1 MNRVIYAAVL
11 MLLWT
16 VPLAAQ
22 TAAAPDDC
30 PWPGPPQFLD
40 DRPSL
45 PDSTMVRVG
54 NATIKLCYSRPV
66 ARGRVIFGELVPF
79 DRLWRTGANEP
90 TMLHLPVAAR
100 VAGVALERG
109 AYLLFTV
116 PGKDSWSV
124 VLSTSDAATPMDMLN
139 DNTEVGRGTVP
150 AEPLDEYVEVLTISG
165 ADHEG
170 GAVLILDWE
179 RTRIRIPI
187 ELRD

>member
-1 MNRVIYAAVL
+1 MKRVMYAAVA
-11 MLLWT
+11 LLLGT
-16 VPLAAQ
+16 VPLHGQ
-22 TAAAPDDC
+22 TAAAPAAC

-45 PDSTMVRVG
+45 PDSTIMSVG
-54 NATIKLCYSRPV
+54 EATIKLCYSRPV
-66 ARGRVIFGELVPF
+66 ARGRVIFGELVPL

-100 VAGVALERG
+100 VAGVALEPG
-109 AYLLFTV
+109 AYLLFTI
-116 PGKDSWSV
+116 PGTDTWSV

-150 AEPLDEYVEVLTISG
+150 AERLDEHVEVLTISG
-165 ADHEG
+165 ADHDG

-187 ELRD
+187 EVPD